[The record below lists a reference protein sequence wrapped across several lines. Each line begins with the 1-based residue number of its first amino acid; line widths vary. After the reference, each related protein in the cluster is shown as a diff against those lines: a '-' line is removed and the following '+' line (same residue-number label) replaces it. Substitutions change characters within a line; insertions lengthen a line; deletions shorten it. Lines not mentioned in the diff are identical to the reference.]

1 LIVIDASGVILLIS
15 GGAPA
20 ERVSDRIRRSG
31 ETLHA
36 PQLLSLEVL
45 NAIRRAAAAGRV
57 PPDTA
62 RAMVEDFRDLRCATY
77 PHEPLLPRVWE
88 LRENL
93 TAYDAAYV
101 ALAEALEAPLVTL
114 DRAIADAPGIEAT
127 VELLG

>member
-1 LIVIDASGVILLIS
+1 LIVIDASAVVLLLS

-20 ERVSDRIRRSG
+20 EPAWDRITRSG

-36 PQLLSLEVL
+36 PQVLPLEVL
-45 NAIRRAAAAGRV
+45 NAIRRAAAAGRI
-57 PPDTA
+57 PPETG
-62 RAMVEDFRDLRCATY
+62 RALVEDFRDLRCATY

-101 ALAEALEAPLVTL
+101 ALAEALGAALVTL
-114 DRAIADAPGIEAT
+114 DRAIADAPGVEAT